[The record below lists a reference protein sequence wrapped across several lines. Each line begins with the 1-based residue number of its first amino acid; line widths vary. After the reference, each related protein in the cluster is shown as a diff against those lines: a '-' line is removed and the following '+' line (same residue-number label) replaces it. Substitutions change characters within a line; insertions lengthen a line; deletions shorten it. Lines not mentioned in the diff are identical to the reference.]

1 MSFDLMFKLDFH
13 LPDNLPSFTTSVVA
27 PLADKELATTYIL
40 ATGLL
45 NCLVVKELATTYI
58 LATGLLNCLAVKELA
73 ITYILATVPLDGLF
87 IRLELHCC
95 T

>member
-13 LPDNLPSFTTSVVA
+13 LPGNLPNFTTSVA
-27 PLADKELATTYIL
+27 ASLADKELATTYIL
-40 ATGLL
+40 ATVLL
-45 NCLVVKELATTYI
+45 NCLVVKEQAT
-58 LATGLLNCLAVKELA
+58 
-73 ITYILATVPLDGLF
+73 TYILATVPLDGLF

>member
-27 PLADKELATTYIL
+27 SLADKELATTYIL
-40 ATGLL
+40 ATVLL
-45 NCLVVKELATTYI
+45 NCLVVKELAT
-58 LATGLLNCLAVKELA
+58 
-73 ITYILATVPLDGLF
+73 TYILATVPLDGLF